1 MQGSDQRT
9 MQDHDVIIVGGG
21 MVGAAL
27 AARLGNAGKSVGLIE
42 QGEAPAPAEGD
53 YDLRISS
60 LNARSLAFINA
71 SGTQLPEERC
81 CPFRHIDVA
90 NQDGTGHSLFSA
102 ADSGMDDFGVFVE
115 NRTLQYAL
123 WQRLADLPGV
133 TCYTQCAPISTLASG
148 DMRLI
153 ELDNGKTLSAPLV
166 VGADGARSTLRE
178 LAGISVTHYDYHQ
191 RAMIINVE
199 TELPQQDV
207 SWQVFTPTGPIA
219 MLPLP
224 GQRAS
229 LVWYDSDEA
238 TKAREQLD
246 DDALKAAIEEAF
258 PARLGKLTRVVARAS
273 FPIKRQHAKRYIGK
287 RLALIGDAAHV
298 VHPLAGQGLNIGLHD
313 ADTLAELIIH
323 GRDPGDH
330 IDLHRFEVQRR
341 LANQAMIAA
350 TDSFHHLF
358 TGAKPLRQLGDL
370 SLHIAERIP
379 FAKRI
384 MMQQAN
390 GLNPFKKR

>member
-1 MQGSDQRT
+1 MQR
-9 MQDHDVIIVGGG
+9 DHDIIIVGGG

-27 AARLGNAGKSVGLIE
+27 AARLGNAGYSIGLIE
-42 QGEAPAPAEGD
+42 RGDAPKEPSGD

-60 LNARSLAFINA
+60 LNARSLAFIKL
-71 SGTQLPEERC
+71 SGTELPEDRC
-81 CPFRHIDVA
+81 CPFRHIDVS
-90 NQDGTGHSLFSA
+90 NQDGTGHSVFSA
-102 ADSGMDDFGVFVE
+102 ADSDMDDFGLFIE

-123 WQRLADLPGV
+123 WERLKELPSV
-133 TCYTQCAPISTLASG
+133 TCYTHSAPVNTLASG
-148 DMRLI
+148 ETRSV
-153 ELDNGKTLSAPLV
+153 ELDNGKLLSARLV
-166 VGADGARSTLRE
+166 VGADGANSTLRK
-178 LAGISVTHYDYHQ
+178 LAGIDVTQHDYHQ

-224 GQRAS
+224 GHRAS
-229 LVWYDSDEA
+229 LVWYDTDEA
-238 TKAREQLD
+238 TKAREAMED
-246 DDALKAAIEEAF
+246 HTLKTAIEAAF
-258 PARLGKLTRVVARAS
+258 PKRLGNLIRVVSHAS
-273 FPIKRQHAKRYIGK
+273 FPIKRQHARRYIGK

-313 ADTLAELIIH
+313 ADTLADMVIK

-330 IDLHRFEVQRR
+330 INLHRFEWQRR

-370 SLHIAERIP
+370 SLHLAERFP
-379 FAKRI
+379 FAKRM

-390 GLNPFKKR
+390 GLNPFKMR